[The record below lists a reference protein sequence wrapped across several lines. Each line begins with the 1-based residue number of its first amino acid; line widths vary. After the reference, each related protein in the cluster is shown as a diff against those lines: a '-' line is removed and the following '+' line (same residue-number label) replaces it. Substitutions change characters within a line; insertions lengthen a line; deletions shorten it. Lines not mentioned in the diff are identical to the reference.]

1 MKKKRI
7 TPHHIQVKHERV
19 PQMKLVNMLS
29 RILSLFVIITLQV
42 DTQLTFLHDA
52 ELGELTKG
60 VIVPEGGV
68 KPNILKVS
76 GAKAGIRKD
85 AGVSGNDF

>member
-29 RILSLFVIITLQV
+29 RILSLFVIITPQV

-85 AGVSGNDF
+85 APVCCT